1 MTGGLPTVPCD
12 VKVREVIK
20 LLEENGWRQE
30 RQRGSHRIFRH
41 PNQPGGVTVAGKPS
55 ADLPPGT
62 LGSIRRQA
70 GLKDKAETEKQS
82 TRKKPPRA

>member
-1 MTGGLPTVPCD
+1 
-12 VKVREVIK
+12 
-20 LLEENGWRQE
+20 
-30 RQRGSHRIFRH
+30 RH

>member
-1 MTGGLPTVPCD
+1 MPDVVPTLGAY

-20 LLEENGWRQE
+20 LLEADGWLQE

-41 PNQPGGVTVAGKPS
+41 PNRTGSVTVAGKPS

-70 GLKDKAETEKQS
+70 GLRDKQPADRDDEEETS
-82 TRKKPPRA
+82 DA